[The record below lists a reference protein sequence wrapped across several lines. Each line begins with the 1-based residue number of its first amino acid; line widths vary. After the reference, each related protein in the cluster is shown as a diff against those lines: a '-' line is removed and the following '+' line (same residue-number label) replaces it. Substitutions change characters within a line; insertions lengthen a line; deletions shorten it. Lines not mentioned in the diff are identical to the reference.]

1 MFQLWINA
9 NVTDAMRAQMG
20 KDGQWKHESVPP
32 PPPHPPN
39 ILLVLL
45 QQLNCCRSRLSVA
58 LNSLLLKKKKL
69 KRASL
74 STDPPDVGFP
84 DSSSVSWLM
93 CGSTVSM
100 LR

>member
-1 MFQLWINA
+1 
-9 NVTDAMRAQMG
+9 MG

-32 PPPHPPN
+32 PPPPN

-58 LNSLLLKKKKL
+58 LNSLLLKKKKKL